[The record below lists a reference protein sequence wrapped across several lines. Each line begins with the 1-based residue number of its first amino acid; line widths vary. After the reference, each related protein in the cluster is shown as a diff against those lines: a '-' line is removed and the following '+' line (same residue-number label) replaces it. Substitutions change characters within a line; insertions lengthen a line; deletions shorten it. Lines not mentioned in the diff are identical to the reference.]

1 MRELDGAHVALGD
14 EDVVVQAV
22 GVGAALR
29 DHARGAGL
37 LGGAD
42 EAGGVDEAG
51 HAHLGDRLDD
61 AGAADAGDAGV
72 GREGGVVGPGVDA
85 DDAEAGLLGHRVDLD
100 ALDGAGGGALAGGDL
115 RPLEGGAGG
124 GGAGEHP
131 LAVAE
136 EDLGVG
142 ADVDHEH
149 QLLGAVG
156 RLGEGDGG
164 GVGADV
170 AGDAGQDVDA
180 GVLVQAELDLL
191 GPEVERVGGGER
203 EGGHAE
209 LGRVD
214 AEDEVVH
221 DRVADDHRLEDQLAG
236 DAGLGGGLAGEL
248 VEGGADGL
256 RHLPGAAGVQHGV
269 ADPAHQVLA
278 EADLRVHQAGGGLDL
293 AGGEVA
299 EVAGDG
305 GGADVD
311 GEAVDAAS

>member
-1 MRELDGAHVALGD
+1 MAP
-14 EDVVVQAV
+14 
-22 GVGAALR
+22 GAARWPEEILR
-29 DHARGAGL
+29 A
-37 LGGAD
+37 
-42 EAGGVDEAG
+42 
-51 HAHLGDRLDD
+51 
-61 AGAADAGDAGV
+61 
-72 GREGGVVGPGVDA
+72 
-85 DDAEAGLLGHRVDLD
+85 
-100 ALDGAGGGALAGGDL
+100 
-115 RPLEGGAGG
+115 LEGGAGG
-124 GGAGEHP
+124 GGAGEDAG
-131 LAVAE
+131 LVAE

-156 RLGEGDGG
+156 GLGEGDGG

-170 AGDAGQDVDA
+170 AGDAGEEVDA

-191 GPEVERVGGGER
+191 GPEVEGVGGGER

-236 DAGLGGGLAGEL
+236 DAGLGGGLAGE
-248 VEGGADGL
+248 VVQGGADGA

-269 ADPAHQVLA
+269 GDPAHQVLA
-278 EADLRVHQAGGGLDL
+278 EADLRVHQAGGGLHL

-311 GEAVDAAS
+311 GEAVDGAIVEAGPDVEDARLGAVGVDGAGDLPVALAQRGLEHLQGAEVALDAVSCHCSASARSRRCRSPEGSCMSGSATST